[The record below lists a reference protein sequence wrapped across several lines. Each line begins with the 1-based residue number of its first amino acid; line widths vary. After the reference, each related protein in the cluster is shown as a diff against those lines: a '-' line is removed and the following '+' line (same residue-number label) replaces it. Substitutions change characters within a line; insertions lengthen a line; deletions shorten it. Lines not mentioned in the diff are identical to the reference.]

1 HHGYGPELG
10 RRAAGPPPPHEP
22 DEGVLM
28 ASTTR
33 HPAKKPLM
41 VVTAVATLCLT
52 VAVLFGAGNAVVYP
66 VAGLALASVG
76 AFIYLTQNAQN
87 CQRPAHTLWPG
98 PLVGPGPTLGKEPP
112 TWMRFWPPACSA
124 RRGGSTNKRS
134 KRAACWRWSSPSAA
148 ACSSTAARP
157 R

>member
-1 HHGYGPELG
+1 
-10 RRAAGPPPPHEP
+10 
-22 DEGVLM
+22 M

-87 CQRPAHTLWPG
+87 
-98 PLVGPGPTLGKEPP
+98 
-112 TWMRFWPPACSA
+112 
-124 RRGGSTNKRS
+124 
-134 KRAACWRWSSPSAA
+134 
-148 ACSSTAARP
+148 
-157 R
+157 